1 MDSWSFN
8 KEIELNLQDALGV
21 LSRSS
26 KYSVST
32 LRTEQTVDELQ
43 VLKDHLYVTPDIQN
57 EFETALEGALKQ
69 PHNNNIVCLC
79 GSSGDGKSE
88 ILTKLYTKFN
98 HAIDFHLDA
107 THSNSQHKSAID
119 CLDEKFD
126 KFKRSNRPLAI
137 GINIG
142 MLQKFLKHGSERH
155 HDIKESFEKYFE
167 NRHIKGYKDKN
178 TSFYDFECYPRL
190 NFSSSK
196 ITSDFISDFLSKLTE
211 STPSNP
217 FYKYYQLE
225 NKTSSYVAKNFEI
238 LSLVSFQNK
247 LIELF
252 GLARLMEEQ
261 FLIPRIFVDF
271 IYQILTMKNEDGIIG
286 NVFTK
291 FDNEFSRCF
300 TKVDPINVRSQALD
314 SFYLEYTTQTV
325 SSEVQDDINI
335 LSSLTNFILTPE
347 GIVRAAY
354 LLGEEILKSSL
365 ADFSK
370 ESFLQESLTNY
381 LSLIDIFQKRKLTS
395 EDEDLCLNI
404 VEELIVNSAL
414 EYSNRLLPSKVD
426 GFIVSRKL
434 KDYSICNKVNIQAD
448 LDWIESHKLT
458 STDIIPI
465 PLIINNGPVYI
476 FNIDLNTMIQAVFI
490 SNGFRPNRQNLETIA
505 KFDELISHIVD
516 RTIKTES
523 MKLISNNRT
532 ISVSKNRRRY
542 TVEV

>member
-1 MDSWSFN
+1 V
-8 KEIELNLQDALGV
+8 NLQDAIGV
-21 LSRSS
+21 LSRAS

-32 LRTEQTVDELQ
+32 LRTENTVDELQ
-43 VLKDHLYVTPDIQN
+43 ALKDHLYITPDIQI
-57 EFETALEGALKQ
+57 EFEGALEDALKKPQ
-69 PHNNNIVCLC
+69 TNSIVCLC

-88 ILTKLYTKFN
+88 ILTQLYKKFSN
-98 HAIDFHLDA
+98 SIDFHLDA

-126 KFKRSNRPLAI
+126 EFKISNKPLAI

-142 MLQKFLKHGSERH
+142 MLQKFLKQGSERH
-155 HDIKESFEKYFE
+155 KDIKESFEKYFE
-167 NRHIKGYKDKN
+167 NRQIKGYKAKGI
-178 TSFYDFECYPRL
+178 SFYDFECYPRL

-196 ITSDFISDFLSKLTE
+196 ITSDFISEFLSKLTE
-211 STPSNP
+211 ATQKNP

-225 NKTSSYVAKNFEI
+225 NKTNSYVAKNFEI
-238 LSLVSFQNK
+238 LSLPSFQNK

-271 IYQILTMKNEDGIIG
+271 IYQILTIKNEDGIIG
-286 NVFTK
+286 NVFSR
-291 FDNEFSRCF
+291 FDNQFSRCF
-300 TKVDPINVRSQALD
+300 TKVDPINIRSRALD
-314 SFYLEYTTQTV
+314 SFYLEYTTQTL
-325 SSEVQDDINI
+325 STEVQDDINT
-335 LSSLTNFILTPE
+335 LSSLIDFTLTPE
-347 GIVRAAY
+347 GTVRAAY
-354 LLGEEILKSSL
+354 LLGEEVLKSSL

-370 ESFLQESLTNY
+370 KSYLEESLTNY
-381 LSLIDIFQKRKLTS
+381 LNLIRIFQKGELTG

-404 VEELIVNSAL
+404 IEELIVNSAL
-414 EYSNRLLPSKVD
+414 DYSNRLLPSKVD

-434 KDYSICNKVNIQAD
+434 KYYSICNKVNIQAD
-448 LDWIESHKLT
+448 LEWIENHQLT

-465 PLIINNGPVYI
+465 PLIINNEAVYI
-476 FNIDLNTMIQAVFI
+476 FNIDLNTMIQAVYI
-490 SNGFRPNRQNLETIA
+490 SNGFRPNRQNIEIIA

-516 RTIKTES
+516 RTIETES
-523 MKLISNNRT
+523 MKLISNNKT

>member
-1 MDSWSFN
+1 V
-8 KEIELNLQDALGV
+8 NLQDALGV
-21 LSRSS
+21 LSKSS

-32 LRTEQTVDELQ
+32 LRTDNTVDELQ
-43 VLKDHLYVTPDIQN
+43 ELKDHLYITPDIQV
-57 EFETALEGALKQ
+57 EFEGALEDALKR
-69 PHNNNIVCLC
+69 PHTNSIICLC

-88 ILTKLYTKFN
+88 ILTQLYKRFSN
-98 HAIDFHLDA
+98 SIDFHLDA

-126 KFKRSNRPLAI
+126 EFKLSNKPLAI

-142 MLQKFLKHGSERH
+142 MLQKFIKQGNERH
-155 HDIKESFEKYFE
+155 NDIKESFEEYFK
-167 NRHIKGYKDKN
+167 NRHIKGFEARN
-178 TSFYDFECYPRL
+178 ISFYDFECYPRL
-190 NFSSSK
+190 SFSFSK
-196 ITSDFISDFLSKLTE
+196 ITSDFVSNFLSKLTE
-211 STPSNP
+211 ETQDNP
-217 FYKYYQLE
+217 FYRYYLLE
-225 NKTSSYVAKNFEI
+225 NKTNSYLAKNFEV
-238 LSLVSFQNK
+238 LSLPSFQNR

-271 IYQILTMKNEDGIIG
+271 IYQILTMENEDGIVG
-286 NVFTK
+286 NIFTR
-291 FDNEFSRCF
+291 FDNEFSQCF
-300 TKVDPINVRSQALD
+300 IKIDPINIRSQALD
-314 SFYLEYTTQTV
+314 SFYLEYTTQTL
-325 SSEVQDDINI
+325 SSEVQDDINT
-335 LSSLTNFILTPE
+335 LSSLANFKLTPE
-347 GIVRAAY
+347 GVVRAAY
-354 LLGEEILKSSL
+354 LLEEEALKSSL

-370 ESFLQESLTNY
+370 ESYLQESLTNY
-381 LSLIDIFQKRKLTS
+381 LSLINIFQKDELTS

-448 LDWIESHKLT
+448 LDWIENHKLT

-465 PLIINNGPVYI
+465 PLIINNEPVYI
-476 FNIDLNTMIQAVFI
+476 FKIDLNTMIQVVYI

-523 MKLISNNRT
+523 MKLISNNKT

>member
-1 MDSWSFN
+1 MEAFS
-8 KEIELNLQDALGV
+8 V
-21 LSRSS
+21 LSKSS

-32 LRTEQTVDELQ
+32 LRTDNTVDELQ
-43 VLKDHLYVTPDIQN
+43 ELKDHLYITPDIQT
-57 EFETALEGALKQ
+57 EFEGALEDALTRT
-69 PHNNNIVCLC
+69 HTNSIICLC

-88 ILTKLYTKFN
+88 ILTQLYKKFCN
-98 HAIDFHLDA
+98 SIDFHLDA

-126 KFKRSNRPLAI
+126 LFKLSNKPLAI

-142 MLQKFLKHGSERH
+142 MLQKYIKQGSNRH
-155 HDIKESFEKYFE
+155 NDIKESFEDYFK
-167 NRHIKGYKDKN
+167 NRHIKGFVSK
-178 TSFYDFECYPRL
+178 TVSFYDFECYPRL

-196 ITSDFISDFLSKLTE
+196 ITSDFISKFLGKLTE
-211 STPSNP
+211 ESPNNP
-217 FYKYYQLE
+217 FYKCYKLE
-225 NKTSSYVAKNFEI
+225 KNSYVSKNFQV
-238 LSLVSFQNK
+238 LSLPSFQNK

-252 GLARLMEEQ
+252 GLARLLEEQ

-271 IYQILTMKNEDGIIG
+271 IYQILTMENENGIVG

-291 FDNEFSRCF
+291 FDNEYSRCF
-300 TKVDPINVRSQALD
+300 TKLDPIKLRSQVLD
-314 SFYLEYTTQTV
+314 SFYLEYTTQTL
-325 SSEVQDDINI
+325 SSVVQDDINI
-335 LSSLTNFILTPE
+335 LTSFTNFILTPE

-354 LLGEEILKSSL
+354 LLGEETLKSSL

-370 ESFLQESLTNY
+370 KTFLQKSLTNY
-381 LSLIDIFQKRKLTS
+381 LSLINIFQKSELTS

-414 EYSNRLLPSKVD
+414 EYSNRLLPFKVD

-434 KDYSICNKVNIQAD
+434 KDYLICNKVNIQAD
-448 LDWIESHKLT
+448 LDWIESHKLK

-465 PLIINNGPVYI
+465 PLIINNEPVYI

-523 MKLISNNRT
+523 MKLISNNKT
-532 ISVSKNRRRY
+532 ISVSKNRSRY

>member
-1 MDSWSFN
+1 
-8 KEIELNLQDALGV
+8 LNLQKALGV

-32 LRTEQTVDELQ
+32 LRTENTVDELQ
-43 VLKDHLYVTPDIQN
+43 ALKDHLYITPDIQI
-57 EFETALEGALKQ
+57 EFEGALEDALKR
-69 PHNNNIVCLC
+69 PHTNSIICLC

-88 ILTKLYTKFN
+88 ILTQLYKRFSN
-98 HAIDFHLDA
+98 SIDFHLDA

-119 CLDEKFD
+119 CLDENFD
-126 KFKRSNRPLAI
+126 EFKANNRPLAI

-142 MLQKFLKHGSERH
+142 MLQKFLKQGSKRH
-155 HDIKESFEKYFE
+155 NDIKESFEKYFK
-167 NRHIKGYKDKN
+167 NRHVKGYEAN
-178 TSFYDFECYPRL
+178 GISFYDFECYPRL
-190 NFSSSK
+190 NFTSSK
-196 ITSDFISDFLSKLTE
+196 ITSDFITDFLSKLTE
-211 STPSNP
+211 ATPSNP

-225 NKTSSYVAKNFEI
+225 NQTSSYVAKNFEI
-238 LSLVSFQNK
+238 LSLPPFQKK

-271 IYQILTMKNEDGIIG
+271 IYQILTMRNEDGIVG

-314 SFYLEYTTQTV
+314 NFYLEYTTQTL
-325 SSEVQDDINI
+325 SSKVQDDINT
-335 LSSLTNFILTPE
+335 LSSMIRFPLTPE
-347 GIVRAAY
+347 GVVRVAY
-354 LLGEEILKSSL
+354 LLGEETLKSSL

-370 ESFLQESLTNY
+370 ESYLQKSLTNY
-381 LSLIDIFQKRKLTS
+381 LNLISIFQKGELTS

-414 EYSNRLLPSKVD
+414 DYSNRLLSSKVD

-448 LDWIESHKLT
+448 IEWIEKHQLT
-458 STDIIPI
+458 SIDKIPI
-465 PLIINNGPVYI
+465 PLIINNEPVYI
-476 FNIDLNTMIQAVFI
+476 FKIDLNTMIQAVYI

-505 KFDELISHIVD
+505 KFDELISHIVN
-516 RTIKTES
+516 RTIETES
-523 MKLISNNRT
+523 MKLISNNKT

>member
-1 MDSWSFN
+1 M
-8 KEIELNLQDALGV
+8 NLQDALGV

-32 LRTEQTVDELQ
+32 LRTENIVDELQ
-43 VLKDHLYVTPDIQN
+43 GLKDYLYITPNIQMD
-57 EFETALEGALKQ
+57 FKAALEAALSSNDRK
-69 PHNNNIVCLC
+69 NIICLC

-88 ILTKLYTKFN
+88 ILTKLYKRFSN
-98 HAIDFHLDA
+98 SINFHLDA

-119 CLDEKFD
+119 CLDDKFD
-126 KFKRSNRPLAI
+126 EFKLSNKPLAI

-142 MLQKFLKHGSERH
+142 MLQKFIKQGDERH
-155 HDIKESFEKYFE
+155 NDIKDSFEAYFE
-167 NRHIKGYKDKN
+167 NRHIKGFKAKAV
-178 TSFYDFECYPRL
+178 SFYDFECYPRL

-196 ITSDFISDFLSKLTE
+196 ITSDFISKFLAKLTE
-211 STPSNP
+211 ETPNNP

-225 NKTSSYVAKNFEI
+225 YKTSSNVAKNFEV
-238 LSLVSFQNK
+238 LSLASFQNK

-271 IYQILTMKNEDGIIG
+271 IYQILTRENEDGIVG

-300 TKVDPINVRSQALD
+300 TKFDPINVRSQALD
-314 SFYLEYTTQTV
+314 NFYLEYTTQTL
-325 SSEVQDDINI
+325 SYEVKDDINR
-335 LSSLTNFILTPE
+335 LSSLIKFTLTPK
-347 GIVRAAY
+347 GFVRAAY
-354 LLGEEILKSSL
+354 LLEEESLKSSL

-370 ESFLQESLTNY
+370 ASFLQESLKNY
-381 LSLIDIFQKRKLTS
+381 LDLIDIFQREKLTI
-395 EDEDLCLNI
+395 EDEELCLKV

-414 EYSNRLLPSKVD
+414 EYSNRLLPSNLD
-426 GFIVSRKL
+426 GFIVSRQL
-434 KDYSICNKVNIQAD
+434 KNYSVCNKVNIQAD
-448 LDWIESHKLT
+448 VDWIENHKLT

-465 PLIINNGPVYI
+465 PLIINNEAVYI
-476 FNIDLNTMIQAVFI
+476 FNIDLNFMIQTVFI

-516 RTIKTES
+516 RTTKTES
-523 MKLISNNRT
+523 MKLISNNKT

>member
-1 MDSWSFN
+1 M
-8 KEIELNLQDALGV
+8 NLYDALGV

-32 LRTEQTVDELQ
+32 LRIGNTVDELQ
-43 VLKDHLYVTPDIQN
+43 ALKDYLYIIPDIQI
-57 EFETALEGALKQ
+57 EFETALENAL
-69 PHNNNIVCLC
+69 PNSIICLC

-88 ILTKLYTKFN
+88 ILTKLYKRFN
-98 HAIDFHLDA
+98 NSIDFHLDA

-126 KFKRSNRPLAI
+126 EFKLSNKPLAI

-142 MLQKFLKHGSERH
+142 MLQKFIKQGNERH
-155 HDIKESFEKYFE
+155 NDIKESFEEYFE
-167 NRHIKGYKDKN
+167 NRHIKGFETK
-178 TSFYDFECYPRL
+178 TTIFYDFECYPRL
-190 NFSSSK
+190 SFAYSK
-196 ITSDFISDFLSKLTE
+196 ITSDFISNFLVKLTDK
-211 STPSNP
+211 TVNNP
-217 FYKYYQLE
+217 FFKYYQLE
-225 NKTSSYVAKNFEI
+225 NKASSYLAKNFEV
-238 LSLVSFQNK
+238 LSLPSFQNK

-271 IYQILTMKNEDGIIG
+271 IYQILTIKNQDGIIG

-300 TKVDPINVRSQALD
+300 TKVDPINIRSQALD
-314 SFYLEYTTQTV
+314 IFYLEYTTHTL
-325 SSEVQDDINI
+325 SAEVQDDINTLATLI
-335 LSSLTNFILTPE
+335 NFTLTPQ
-347 GIVRAAY
+347 GIVRVAY
-354 LLGEEILKSSL
+354 LLENEKLKSLL

-370 ESFLQESLTNY
+370 ESYLQESLINY
-381 LSLIDIFQKRKLTS
+381 LNLIRIFQKDELTS

-414 EYSNRLLPSKVD
+414 EYSNRLLPSKAD
-426 GFIVSRKL
+426 GYIVSRRL
-434 KDYSICNKVNIQAD
+434 NDYSICNKVSIQAD
-448 LDWIESHKLT
+448 LDWIGRHQLT
-458 STDIIPI
+458 SIDKIPI
-465 PLIINNGPVYI
+465 PLIINDEPAYI
-476 FNIDLNTMIQAVFI
+476 FNIDLKTMIQAVYI

-505 KFDELISHIVD
+505 KFDELISHIVN

-523 MKLISNNRT
+523 MRLISNNKT

-542 TVEV
+542 TVGV